1 MYHSKKKK
9 DGLLSYQD
17 DACHVYGFE
26 VEKLLQDNHPIKVFQ
41 VRSKQDHN
49 VKKVIKTYFKD
60 NTDVDQITTRQFMA
74 EISVLT
80 KIHHPYVMGMDTMGI
95 FPGYFAY
102 VMPLYETGTLTEAL
116 LTMDQDKS
124 DEYLV
129 QLCAGLKFLHRHNI
143 AHRDV
148 KTDNVLITAKEKRV
162 VIADF
167 GLSEILPTIDTP
179 VSTIKGTH
187 MYISP
192 EQFIQKEFNAFKC
205 DMYALGVVYW
215 CMVFKVDVFDLKSTE
230 QMKES
235 VNTLCDTS
243 IDWLVLTN
251 LLDPSPV
258 DRLTCYNLL
267 CVLEQPEYRFTDR
280 IASLR
285 GNGKIFHQSVFNVL
299 TLSSVCL
306 GS

>member
-41 VRSKQDHN
+41 VRSKQDQS

-60 NTDVDQITTRQFMA
+60 NTDVDQRTTRQFMA

-116 LTMDQDKS
+116 PTMNQEKS

-129 QLCAGLKFLHRHNI
+129 QLCAGLKFLHRHKI
-143 AHRDV
+143 AHRDM
-148 KTDNVLITAKEKRV
+148 KTDNVWSLLI
-162 VIADF
+162 
-167 GLSEILPTIDTP
+167 S
-179 VSTIKGTH
+179 
-187 MYISP
+187 
-192 EQFIQKEFNAFKC
+192 C

-230 QMKES
+230 QMKEL

-285 GNGKIFHQSVFNVL
+285 GNGKMFYQSVINV
-299 TLSSVCL
+299 
-306 GS
+306 

>member
-17 DACHVYGFE
+17 DAYLVYGF
-26 VEKLLQDNHPIKVFQ
+26 VVDKLLQDHHPIKVFQ
-41 VRSKQDHN
+41 VRSKQDPN
-49 VKKVIKTYFKD
+49 VQKVIKTYFKD

-102 VMPLYETGTLTEAL
+102 VNPLYETGTLTEAL
-116 LTMDQDKS
+116 PTMNQEKS

-129 QLCAGLKFLHRHNI
+129 QLCAGLKFLHRHKI

-179 VSTIKGTH
+179 
-187 MYISP
+187 
-192 EQFIQKEFNAFKC
+192 C

-215 CMVFKVDVFDLKSTE
+215 CMVFKVNVFDLKSTE
-230 QMKES
+230 QMQES
-235 VNTLCDTS
+235 VNTLCDASTS
-243 IDWLVLTN
+243 IDW
-251 LLDPSPV
+251 
-258 DRLTCYNLL
+258 
-267 CVLEQPEYRFTDR
+267 
-280 IASLR
+280 
-285 GNGKIFHQSVFNVL
+285 
-299 TLSSVCL
+299 
-306 GS
+306 